1 MAAPERFCVCHDK
14 HMSQA
19 QSILLVDDDPTFLE
33 VMSRGMKRHG
43 LSVEVA
49 TDGPSAKAIASQT
62 QPEFILLDLNLPGE
76 SGLITLPD
84 LLASCP
90 NSRVVILT
98 GYSSIA
104 TAVEAIKLGA
114 FDYLCKP
121 ANLSQILAAFDGSPA
136 VAPAEPA
143 AAPLSVDRLEWEYIQ
158 QVLQQ
163 NDGNV
168 TATAKALGM
177 HRRTLQRKLRKRP
190 VKH

>member
-14 HMSQA
+14 HMNQA